1 MNSITELSPQQLRK
15 AADLR
20 ERIDALKEQLDEL
33 IGAPAEVAV
42 TEAPEKAKKRKVSAA
57 ARARMRQA
65 QKERWARIKGE
76 KEVAAPEQ
84 KPKRKMSPAAK
95 KRLSE
100 LAKAR
105 WATAKKAG
113 KTRL

>member
-1 MNSITELSPQQLRK
+1 MELSSLSPSQLRK
-15 AADLR
+15 AADLK
-20 ERIDALKEQLDEL
+20 ERMDALQEQLNEL
-33 IGAPAEVAV
+33 LGAAAEGAV
-42 TEAPEKAKKRKVSAA
+42 TEAPGKPKKRKVSAA
-57 ARARMRQA
+57 AKARMRKA

-76 KEVAAPEQ
+76 KEVAAPGQ

-95 KRLSE
+95 KRLSA